1 MDLHSLRSK
10 IIFLTIDLFFLFTLL
25 LLSFYI
31 QYKYTYGIE
40 LVNIKTILSNHYKA
54 LILFIVG
61 WGVIADYNS
70 YYNVN
75 LVSFYK
81 NGLKRIFFQIL
92 LFGSYIFLISS
103 LKSVELFSENV
114 IILFCSIFLIAEYLI
129 RYIYFSCAKTRLK
142 KGLGYRNVL
151 VLGKNDG
158 AEYLINEIREHYIYG
173 YKIIHIDY
181 EFNESN
187 FSSILEQNNIYKLF
201 LDKNFIYDQPDFYK
215 RLMIFCEDMHI
226 DINFYSPV
234 LERNIEHLEISYI
247 GNVPILTYKK
257 SPLASTK
264 NSIIKRLI
272 DIFISL
278 FVCIFIMSWL
288 FPLLAILIK
297 IDSKGPV
304 IFKQKRTGVN
314 GESFDCYKFRTMKSD
329 GTNSIQATVIN
340 DNRITKL
347 GNLLRKT
354 SLDEFPQFF
363 NVLKGYMSIIGPRPH
378 MLTVDK
384 HYSNVVNRYY
394 FRYYVKPGITGL
406 SQVNG
411 YRGDMTDENM
421 NDRIKTDIFYIK
433 NWSIILDIKILLKTF
448 SLIFKGDKNAI

>member
-1 MDLHSLRSK
+1 MDLHSLKSK
-10 IIFLTIDLFFLFTLL
+10 IFFLTIDLFFIFTLL

-31 QYKYTYGIE
+31 QYKYTYGIDTI
-40 LVNIKTILSNHYKA
+40 NIKIILSNHYKA

-114 IILFCSIFLIAEYLI
+114 IIFFCFIFLLTEYLI
-129 RYIYFSCAKTRLK
+129 RSIYFYYIKNRLK
-142 KGLGYRNVL
+142 KGLDYKNVL
-151 VLGKNDG
+151 VLGNNDG
-158 AEYLINEIREHYIYG
+158 AEYLIKEIKEHYIYG
-173 YKIIHIDY
+173 YKIVHIDD
-181 EFNESN
+181 EFNKSN
-187 FSSILEQNNIYKLF
+187 FSNVLKKKDIYKLF

-215 RLMIFCEDMHI
+215 KLLIFCEDMHI
-226 DINFYSPV
+226 DINFYSPI
-234 LERNIEHLEISYI
+234 LERNIEHLEISHI
-247 GNVPILTYKK
+247 GNFPILTYKK

-329 GTNSIQATVIN
+329 GTNSIQATIIN

-406 SQVNG
+406 SQVSG

-448 SLIFKGDKNAI
+448 LLIFKGDKNAI